1 MESGKLRF
9 VTWHVTQTEM
19 RNCNAVTCNVTA
31 NRGKLGR
38 FLSFFTQKNRIMK
51 PYFLFFKNNVVTL
64 HYLYTK

>member
-38 FLSFFTQKNRIMK
+38 FLSFFTQKIE
-51 PYFLFFKNNVVTL
+51 LW
-64 HYLYTK
+64 